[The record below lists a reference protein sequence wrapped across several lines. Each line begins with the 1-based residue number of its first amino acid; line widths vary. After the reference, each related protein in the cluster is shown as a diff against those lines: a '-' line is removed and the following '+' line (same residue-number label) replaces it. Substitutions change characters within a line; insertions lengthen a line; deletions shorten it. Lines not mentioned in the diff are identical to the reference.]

1 MKKNFGSFYTP
12 SALADWLAG
21 YVQPE
26 FKNKK
31 QINVLEPSCGDGEFL
46 RALNLIKKPERLNV
60 VAVDIDEDA
69 IKTARKGKYKFKSRI
84 YHQDFL
90 SWNSATRFDLVV
102 GNPPYV
108 IKKRLPKSQASACR
122 SIHKDFGLVDRE
134 VANLWTAFVVK
145 SVSMLA
151 NDGIAAFVLPTEILQ
166 VKYAEE
172 IRAFLME
179 RFKRIEFISFKHL
192 AFSNIEQDTVILIC
206 YSSPQKSEGVYFS
219 EVSSIDELSDNV
231 DYSSLSNPANKK
243 WTGSILC
250 DAELEMI
257 YDLDARSKKIT
268 DHCQAVAGIVTAANS
283 YFILRSDIVERFGL
297 EKFAKPIIQR
307 GLHVNGSVEFSEEDF
322 ELLKSSNTPC
332 WLLDLNNI
340 SEKDFPDEL
349 SNYLSDGEALQ
360 IHSRYKCKLRNRW
373 YDIPSIWK
381 SEGFFFKRCHHYPKM
396 LINSADVHVTDS
408 AYRIRMTNGYKME
421 GLAFSFYNSFTLA
434 MAELSGRYYGG
445 GVLELTPNEFKGLP
459 VFYSD
464 ISKRESK
471 AFIEKFENKG
481 TIDNLLDQNDQA
493 LLAESAGLSQ
503 SNIKEIN
510 AIYKKLRT
518 RRMREQL

>member
-1 MKKNFGSFYTP
+1 MKKDFGSFYTP
-12 SALADWLAG
+12 GALADWLAG

-26 FKNKK
+26 FNNKR

-46 RALNLIKKPERLNV
+46 RSLNLIKKPERLNV
-60 VAVDIDEDA
+60 IAVDIDEA
-69 IKTARKGKYKFKSRI
+69 AVKIARKGKYKFKSRI
-84 YHQDFL
+84 YHKDFL
-90 SWNSATRFDLVV
+90 SWNSATKFDLVV

-108 IKKRLPKSQASACR
+108 IKKRLPKAQSDACR
-122 SIHKDFGLVDRE
+122 NIHKSSGLLDRE

-145 SVSMLA
+145 SISMLA
-151 NDGIAAFVLPTEILQ
+151 DNGIAAFVLPTEILQ

-172 IRAFLME
+172 IRALLLQK
-179 RFKRIEFISFKHL
+179 FKRIEFISFQHM

-206 YSSPQKSEGVYFS
+206 YSSPKKSEGVYFS
-219 EVSSIDELSDNV
+219 EVSSVDELNDNV
-231 DYSSLSNPANKK
+231 GYSLLSNPANKK
-243 WTGSILC
+243 WTGSILS
-250 DAELEMI
+250 DEELEMI
-257 YDLDARSKKIT
+257 YELDAKSKKIT

-283 YFILRSDIVERFGL
+283 YFILSSDVIEKFGL
-297 EKFAKPIIQR
+297 ERFAKPIIQR

-322 ELLKSSNTPC
+322 ELLKRSNTPC

-340 SEKDFPDEL
+340 PEKDFPHEL
-349 SNYLSDGEALQ
+349 SEYLSEGEALH

-408 AYRIRMTNGYKME
+408 AYRIRMTNGYRME

-459 VFYSD
+459 VFYQD
-464 ISKRESK
+464 ITKKESRE
-471 AFIEKFENKG
+471 FIEKFENKG
-481 TIDNLLDQNDQA
+481 AIDSLLSYNDQV
-493 LLAESAGLSQ
+493 LLRESAGLSQ
-503 SNIKEIN
+503 ANIKEIN

-518 RRMREQL
+518 RRMRERL